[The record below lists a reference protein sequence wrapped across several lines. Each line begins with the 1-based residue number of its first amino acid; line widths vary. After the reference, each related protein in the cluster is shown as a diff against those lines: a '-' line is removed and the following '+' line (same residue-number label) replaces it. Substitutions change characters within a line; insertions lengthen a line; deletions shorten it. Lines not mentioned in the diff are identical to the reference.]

1 MLICVKSFHW
11 YVCVVLLVL
20 VYGSVCV
27 DVVVRTVV

>member
-1 MLICVKSFHW
+1 MLKVSTGC
-11 YVCVVLLVL
+11 VCVVLLVL